1 MGSAPHMK
9 RSESVSL
16 DWRANLSPAK
26 NHANVS
32 ILHRLET
39 SYCMFSINLDEAI
52 GMRRAGRVNKAYQ
65 LLSVAPALCEKLT
78 FPLIGLLRAMT
89 LHARHF
95 GTAPNLSCLD
105 PGNFQH
111 TKSQRT
117 ARFSSVLS
125 HVLLTR
131 RSQFLHKISALSE
144 LVEDLGISF
153 ATAAEELEE
162 GSIRNSDRY
171 WELLD
176 ASHYDLNTCLRE
188 AVVLLK
194 SFLLALPEKQ
204 LVDFQATYQLEV
216 QPVRTSSR
224 VLSFNRNLAHR
235 RLATLK
241 GQ

>member
-1 MGSAPHMK
+1 MRSVPYGK
-9 RSESVSL
+9 RSESVSV
-16 DWRANLSPAK
+16 DWRATLSPAK
-26 NHANVS
+26 NHAYVS
-32 ILHRLET
+32 ILRRMET
-39 SYCMFSINLDEAI
+39 SYCMFSVNLDEAI
-52 GMRRAGRVNKAYQ
+52 GMRRAGRMKKAYQ
-65 LLSVAPALCEKLT
+65 LLSVTPALCEKMT
-78 FPLIGLLRAMT
+78 SPLLGLLRAMT

-95 GTAPNLSCLD
+95 ETAPNLSCLD
-105 PGNFQH
+105 PGNFQN

-144 LVEDLGISF
+144 LVEDLGISV

-162 GSIRNSDRY
+162 GPIYNSERY
-171 WELLD
+171 WDLLD

-194 SFLLALPEKQ
+194 SFFLALPEKQ
-204 LVDFQATYQLEV
+204 QSEFQVTYQREA

-224 VLSFNRNLAHR
+224 VLSFTRNLAHR
-235 RLATLK
+235 RLAPLK